1 MQSNQIGNNNGN
13 ESLEKMNRRLAEL
26 SEKVKIQENIINQ
39 SNLMYADMVS
49 ANEQLQKEK
58 ESVFND
64 YLVEKKTNEGQIEQ
78 ILRLNEEVIHS
89 IEEKTQLE
97 NQIEVLQQEIEYLK
111 KSLENPEDYYKLELD
126 KVVDEKSTV
135 DELYRL
141 KGDEMKQLKTI
152 LADKIASI
160 FFSNPSS

>member
-1 MQSNQIGNNNGN
+1 MS
-13 ESLEKMNRRLAEL
+13 RRLAEL
-26 SEKVKIQENIINQ
+26 SEKVKIQENMLNQ

-58 ESVFND
+58 DSAFND

-97 NQIEVLQQEIEYLK
+97 NQIEVLQEEIQSLK

-126 KVVDEKSTV
+126 KVVEEKSTV

-152 LADKIASI
+152 LADKIASS
-160 FFSNPSS
+160 FFLLSSF